1 MQSYRLGRPSPN
13 VGRWKAVVVMCMAV
27 LLPANSPPD
36 PAAAFGARE
45 SIEDISLSP
54 DGRRIAYLA
63 PYEGQGSRL
72 FTVDLATGESMQAT
86 AVDGRRQRLG
96 SCGWVS
102 SERLV
107 CTVFALRRVQTD
119 VAGASRFVAL
129 DRDGSNIVVL
139 GERDWRTGNGV
150 GLRQV
155 IDWRA
160 GEGETVLM
168 SSRLAG
174 SGGRANSGL
183 GVVRID
189 TRSNASNV
197 VQPPIMTASNFLADG
212 RGRVTM
218 QAAPRV
224 RGETGMASEEVE
236 YRYRRRGSDDWQTFG
251 VYNFVARSGMNPLA
265 VAPDAEAVYV
275 LEKLAGRA
283 ALYRVSLDGSM
294 QRELLVSHDQVDVDG
309 VLRLGR
315 RGRIIGAT
323 YATEARQ
330 AVYFDAEFRALAAQ
344 LSRAL
349 PNLPLIR
356 FVGASDDESVLL
368 IWAGSDRDPGRY
380 FTYARSDRRLNEIM
394 LARPQ
399 LEETT
404 LAEVRAISFPAAD
417 GTAIPGY
424 LTLPPGSSGR
434 GLPAIVMPHG
444 GPASRDEWGFDW
456 LAQYYANRGYA
467 VLQPN
472 FRGSAGYGDQWFQTN
487 GFQSWQ
493 VAVGDV
499 NDAGR
504 WLVSR
509 GIADPAKLGIV
520 GWSYGGYAALQ
531 SAVLD
536 PALYRAIVAIAPV
549 SDLEILREEAR
560 GWSDFRLM
568 RDFIGSGPHVR
579 AGSPAQNASA
589 FRATTLIFHG
599 DHDTNVDI
607 RHARLMRDRLRDAGK
622 VVELVVFPGLDHQIG
637 DSEARA
643 RMLRESDAFLRRS
656 LAIQ

>member
-1 MQSYRLGRPSPN
+1 MQAYS
-13 VGRWKAVVVMCMAV
+13 VVRGPVSRGLFKLNALLCAAV

-54 DGRRIAYLA
+54 DGRHIAYLA
-63 PYEGQGSRL
+63 PYQGQGSRL
-72 FTVDLATGESMQAT
+72 YTVNLASGESVQAT
-86 AVDGRRQRLG
+86 AVDGRSQRLG
-96 SCGWVS
+96 TCGWVS
-102 SERLV
+102 AERLV

-139 GERDWRTGNGV
+139 GEREWRTGNGV

-155 IDWRA
+155 IDWHA
-160 GEGETVLM
+160 GDGETVLM
-168 SSRLAG
+168 SSRLAAG
-174 SGGRANSGL
+174 AGRANSGL
-183 GVVRID
+183 GVIRID
-189 TRSNASNV
+189 TRSNASNI
-197 VQPPIMTASNFLADG
+197 VQPPIMAAANFLADG

-218 QAAPRV
+218 QAAQRV
-224 RGETGMASEEVE
+224 RGETGMASDELE

-251 VYNFVARSGMNPLA
+251 VYNFVTRDGMSPLA
-265 VAPDAEAVYV
+265 VAPEAEAVYV
-275 LEKLAGRA
+275 LDKLNGRA
-283 ALYRVSLDGSM
+283 ALYRVALDGSM
-294 QRELLVSHDQVDVDG
+294 QRQLLVSHDQVDVDG

-330 AVYFDAEFRALAAQ
+330 AVYFDPEFRDLAAQ

-380 FTYARSDRRLNEIM
+380 FTYAKSDRRLNEIM

-399 LEETT
+399 LENTT
-404 LAEVRAISFPAAD
+404 LAEVRSVSFPAED
-417 GTAIPGY
+417 GTSIPGY

-456 LAQYYANRGYA
+456 LAQYYANRGFA

-472 FRGSAGYGDQWFQTN
+472 FRGSAGYGDQWFRSN
-487 GFQSWQ
+487 GFQSWRL
-493 VAVGDV
+493 AVGDV

-504 WLVSR
+504 WLVAQ

-536 PALYRAIVAIAPV
+536 PSLYRAIVAIAPV
-549 SDLEILREEAR
+549 SDLELLREEAR

-589 FRATTLIFHG
+589 FRAPTLIFHG

-607 RHARLMRDRLRDAGK
+607 RHGRLMRDRLRDAGRP
-622 VVELVVFPGLDHQIG
+622 VELVVFPGLDHQIE

-643 RMLRESDAFLRRS
+643 RMLRESDVFLRRS
-656 LAIQ
+656 LGIR